1 MPGWIPGNVDL
12 GDPLVAFQAIHDA
25 LPIYGTEQDG
35 ELLVRFARF
44 TPFAFEHGHHSG
56 LRRHDD
62 MARRVL
68 AETGAAVPAVLKLR
82 LARNELPNTNEL
94 CTIVSDRRLGGE
106 QTRKEQCDP
115 FQHASLR
122 SQNSFTQ

>member
-12 GDPLVAFQAIHDA
+12 GDPLVAFQAIHSS
-25 LPIYGTEQDG
+25 IGKHGTEQDG

-62 MARRVL
+62 IARRVL

-94 CTIVSDRRLGGE
+94 APSSATAVWVPTSKEKNSVIHFNMHPSIRRTAL
-106 QTRKEQCDP
+106 
-115 FQHASLR
+115 
-122 SQNSFTQ
+122 